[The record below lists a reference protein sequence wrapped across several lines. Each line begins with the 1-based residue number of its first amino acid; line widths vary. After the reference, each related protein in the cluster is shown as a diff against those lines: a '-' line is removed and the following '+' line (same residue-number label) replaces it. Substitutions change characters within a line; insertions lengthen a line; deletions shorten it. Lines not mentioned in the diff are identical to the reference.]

1 MLLYNIVQA
10 MSLQEE
16 FYQVMT
22 RLKANSRAAAV
33 IKAPCDMIVSDNPN
47 RINNNNNSRS
57 KAASSPTTQYE
68 TVITKYDMGG
78 SASSDNIVYQC
89 GTHNFE
95 TKNLKEF
102 NEHVART
109 HDHNDTGSKA
119 ASASVPSINKIKTIN
134 DFIIANGR
142 I

>member
-1 MLLYNIVQA
+1 MN
-10 MSLQEE
+10 LQQQDQ
-16 FYQVMT
+16 FYQMMS
-22 RLKANSRAAAV
+22 RLKTRSRAAV

-78 SASSDNIVYQC
+78 SSSSDNIVYQC

-102 NEHVART
+102 KEHEARLP
-109 HDHNDTGSKA
+109 HDGSGSKA
-119 ASASVPSINKIKTIN
+119 ASLSSINKVKVKVIA
-134 DFIIANGR
+134 DFINGKR
-142 I
+142 Y

>member
-1 MLLYNIVQA
+1 MDNVNEQLFEMIG
-10 MSLQEE
+10 
-16 FYQVMT
+16 
-22 RLKANSRAAAV
+22 RLRQNGLNKSRSKAAAV

-47 RINNNNNSRS
+47 RIKS
-57 KAASSPTTQYE
+57 KAASTTQYQ

-102 NEHVART
+102 NEHVARLP
-109 HDHNDTGSKA
+109 HNDTGSKA
-119 ASASVPSINKIKTIN
+119 ASSVNR
-134 DFIIANGR
+134 DG
-142 I
+142 